1 MSESVKPRF
10 AIDLTEI
17 ERQLAQAGNPQ
28 AQPTSAVRND
38 PLAELARIVGQD
50 DPFQS
55 ILANDGSAR
64 PRQQNSSI
72 DDLFAVR
79 DTMPP
84 SGHGVPDRA
93 AQAGYPAPAYDAG
106 DYPQHDPRGGQ
117 AYPHK
122 PAAASQGQDAY
133 GNEAYAPDYYDDQNG
148 AYADQDYAQSERM
161 PYAPAEKSRS
171 RKGMLAVAA
180 VVGAVVIGGGGAY
193 MASGS
198 AAITGGEPPLI
209 KANNEPTKV
218 QPQNPGGVEIP
229 NQNKQIYERA
239 AQSTETKVVNRE
251 EQPVDVQQTVRMNGN
266 AVADATGGTVP
277 GGAVKHQQTAS
288 LNLGEPRKVRTVTI
302 RPDGTVAGS
311 EAAAPQAAAHAPA
324 MTMPAQAQ
332 PAPVQV
338 ASAQPKPV
346 ASTPVAAPAT
356 PAATPKPVPAA
367 ATPTSTSSP
376 QRVAA
381 VQPAA
386 VAPVAAAE
394 TTSAGGF
401 AVQLGVANSET
412 SAQSVFASFQRKY
425 PDLGGMPSLIRK
437 AEVNGSTVFRVR
449 VGPLS
454 KEEASS
460 LCSKLQGQGG
470 QCFVAKN

>member
-148 AYADQDYAQSERM
+148 AYADQDYAQSERTH
-161 PYAPAEKSRS
+161 YAPAEKSRS

-180 VVGAVVIGGGGAY
+180 VIGAVVIGGGGAY

-198 AAITGGEPPLI
+198 AAITGGEPP
-209 KANNEPTKV
+209 
-218 QPQNPGGVEIP
+218 
-229 NQNKQIYERA
+229 
-239 AQSTETKVVNRE
+239 
-251 EQPVDVQQTVRMNGN
+251 
-266 AVADATGGTVP
+266 
-277 GGAVKHQQTAS
+277 
-288 LNLGEPRKVRTVTI
+288 
-302 RPDGTVAGS
+302 
-311 EAAAPQAAAHAPA
+311 
-324 MTMPAQAQ
+324 
-332 PAPVQV
+332 
-338 ASAQPKPV
+338 
-346 ASTPVAAPAT
+346 
-356 PAATPKPVPAA
+356 
-367 ATPTSTSSP
+367 
-376 QRVAA
+376 
-381 VQPAA
+381 
-386 VAPVAAAE
+386 
-394 TTSAGGF
+394 
-401 AVQLGVANSET
+401 
-412 SAQSVFASFQRKY
+412 
-425 PDLGGMPSLIRK
+425 
-437 AEVNGSTVFRVR
+437 
-449 VGPLS
+449 
-454 KEEASS
+454 
-460 LCSKLQGQGG
+460 
-470 QCFVAKN
+470 